1 MNCCWFIVRIIKNP
15 IQTYFKQN
23 ISVMEIIGEFRQKSS
38 VVKSLKILFWSDNKE
53 TDNILKFCKINDYIV
68 VYGQLLIIKNREI
81 EISVTKI
88 IPVFSSRVNSIK

>member
-1 MNCCWFIVRIIKNP
+1 MNYCWFIVRIIKNP

-38 VVKSLKILFWSDNKE
+38 VVKSLKILFWSDNKN

-68 VYGQLLIIKNREI
+68 VSGQILIIKNREI

-88 IPVFSSRVNSIK
+88 IPVFSSRVNSTK

>member
-1 MNCCWFIVRIIKNP
+1 MPIIVRIYNP
-15 IQTYFKQN
+15 KLHPN
-23 ISVMEIIGEFRQKSS
+23 I
-38 VVKSLKILFWSDNKE
+38 
-53 TDNILKFCKINDYIV
+53 DNILKFCKINDYIV